1 MEQAILRISLGKDK
15 ASDDEMCVDTQV
27 SGD

>member
-15 ASDDEMCVDTQV
+15 VSDDEMFVDTRV